1 MNPHAYTEEQLVEQP
16 AIGLFASL
24 GWQTVAAMEEN
35 PGAGGSL
42 GRETRGEVVLVNR
55 LRAALHKFN
64 PTLPGIQLAIDELT
78 RDRGAKSLEAANRE
92 VYHLIFNRLVV
103 GSSPTWPTNEIPLQ
117 KHCPAEVGF
126 SPRQAVTRSRPLA
139 QI

>member
-24 GWQTVAAMEEN
+24 GWQTVAAMEET
-35 PGAGGSL
+35 PGA
-42 GRETRGEVVLVNR
+42 T
-55 LRAALHKFN
+55 AWA
-64 PTLPGIQLAIDELT
+64 GI
-78 RDRGAKSLEAANRE
+78 LEA
-92 VYHLIFNRLVV
+92 RL

-117 KHCPAEVGF
+117 KHCPGGVGF